1 MNGVSMLTF
10 SFQQMMNQN
19 QLTIP
24 KKKRFALI
32 VAYLCK
38 NKGKTMAGIDNLVH
52 FEKGKSGNP
61 NGRPKGVQN
70 SKTRLLRLLELVQK
84 RRNPITGEDEDFTVL
99 ELMDMQMIS
108 KALKGDQRAYEA
120 VVDRLEGKPKQT
132 TDITADIKGNVQITI
147 EPDADCQPIKD

>member
-1 MNGVSMLTF
+1 
-10 SFQQMMNQN
+10 
-19 QLTIP
+19 
-24 KKKRFALI
+24 
-32 VAYLCK
+32 
-38 NKGKTMAGIDNLVH
+38 MAGIDNLVH
-52 FEKGKSGNP
+52 FEKGQSGNP
-61 NGRPKGVQN
+61 NGRPKGV
-70 SKTRLLRLLELVQK
+70 RLLRLLELVQK

-120 VVDRLEGKPKQT
+120 VVDRLEGKPRQT

>member
-1 MNGVSMLTF
+1 
-10 SFQQMMNQN
+10 
-19 QLTIP
+19 
-24 KKKRFALI
+24 

-38 NKGKTMAGIDNLVH
+38 NNGNTMAGIDNLVH
-52 FEKGKSGNP
+52 FEKGQSGNP

>member
-1 MNGVSMLTF
+1 
-10 SFQQMMNQN
+10 
-19 QLTIP
+19 
-24 KKKRFALI
+24 

-38 NKGKTMAGIDNLVH
+38 NNGNTMAGIDNLVH
-52 FEKGKSGNP
+52 FEKGQSGNP

-84 RRNPITGEDEDFTVL
+84 KRNPITGEEEDFTVL

-108 KALKGDQRAYEA
+108 KALKGDQKAYEA

>member
-1 MNGVSMLTF
+1 MANIQNLTPF
-10 SFQQMMNQN
+10 
-19 QLTIP
+19 
-24 KKKRFALI
+24 KKGE
-32 VAYLCK
+32 VA
-38 NKGKTMAGIDNLVH
+38 
-52 FEKGKSGNP
+52 NP
-61 NGRPKGVQN
+61 TGRPKGVQN

-84 RRNPITGEDEDFTVL
+84 KRNPITGEEEDFTVL

-108 KALKGDQRAYEA
+108 KALRGDQKAYEA

>member
-1 MNGVSMLTF
+1 
-10 SFQQMMNQN
+10 
-19 QLTIP
+19 
-24 KKKRFALI
+24 

-38 NKGKTMAGIDNLVH
+38 NNGNTMAGIDNLVH
-52 FEKGKSGNP
+52 FEKGQSGNP

-70 SKTRLLRLLELVQK
+70 SKTRLLRLLQLVQK

>member
-1 MNGVSMLTF
+1 
-10 SFQQMMNQN
+10 
-19 QLTIP
+19 
-24 KKKRFALI
+24 

-38 NKGKTMAGIDNLVH
+38 NNGNTMAGIDNLKH
-52 FEKGKSGNP
+52 FEKGQSGNP

>member
-1 MNGVSMLTF
+1 MANEHNL
-10 SFQQMMNQN
+10 
-19 QLTIP
+19 IP
-24 KKKRFALI
+24 AKKGEVR
-32 VAYLCK
+32 
-38 NKGKTMAGIDNLVH
+38 
-52 FEKGKSGNP
+52 NP
-61 NGRPKGVQN
+61 NGRGKGVQN

-84 RRNPITGEDEDFTVL
+84 KRNPITGEEEEFTVL

-132 TDITADIKGNVQITI
+132 TDITAEIKGNVQITI

>member
-1 MNGVSMLTF
+1 
-10 SFQQMMNQN
+10 
-19 QLTIP
+19 
-24 KKKRFALI
+24 

-38 NKGKTMAGIDNLVH
+38 NNGNTMAGIDNLVH
-52 FEKGKSGNP
+52 FEKGQSGNP

-84 RRNPITGEDEDFTVL
+84 KRNPITGEEEDFTVL

-132 TDITADIKGNVQITI
+132 TDINADVRGNVQIII
-147 EPDADCQPIKD
+147 EPDAGCEPIKD